1 MQVVSTMPRFLAGP
15 SCTQT
20 RWTQVR
26 CVSLTRIAAAGKL
39 GRVDLVG
46 IVSVEEITGRAV
58 S

>member
-1 MQVVSTMPRFLAGP
+1 MPRFLAGP

-20 RWTQVR
+20 RWTQIR
-26 CVSLTRIAAAGKL
+26 CVPLTRIAAARKL
-39 GRVDLVG
+39 GHVDLVG